1 VNPQHLKR
9 CAPFAGLSEEELELL
24 EELLEPQRL
33 VRGQPLQREGTEAE
47 GLVLVEQ
54 GALRLETAREGVLVR
69 CEAGSV
75 LGALALVRVG
85 TRMVSAVAEDETRV
99 RVLSRT
105 AFHRLT
111 EDAPR
116 AACRI
121 LEAILGDVAGAMRA
135 GVDPLRG

>member
-1 VNPQHLKR
+1 
-9 CAPFAGLSEEELELL
+9 FGGL
-24 EELLEPQRL
+24 
-33 VRGQPLQREGTEAE
+33 
-47 GLVLVEQ
+47 
-54 GALRLETAREGVLVR
+54 
-69 CEAGSV
+69 
-75 LGALALVRVG
+75 ALACVG
-85 TRMVSAVAEDETRV
+85 PRMVSAVAEEPTRV

-121 LEAILGDVAGAMRA
+121 LEAVLADVALALRS